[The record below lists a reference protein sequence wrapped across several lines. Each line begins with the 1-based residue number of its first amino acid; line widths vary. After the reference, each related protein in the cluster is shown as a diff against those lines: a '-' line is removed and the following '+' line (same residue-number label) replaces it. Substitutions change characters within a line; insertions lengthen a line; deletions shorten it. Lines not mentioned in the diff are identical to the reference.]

1 MQEDHIDDVKDASF
15 MMHLGN
21 AIDNVYN
28 NTAEREDRRTS
39 ASIKGNCL
47 VIDFRTILRA
57 AKDEDLHRQI
67 SLLDSEAKQM
77 IASRLKTI
85 KECYKE
91 CSGKRLKSKEVD
103 KKDNIE
109 TLTVSPYNPIR
120 TLKYTVSC
128 TFEIS

>member
-1 MQEDHIDDVKDASF
+1 MQEEHFDDVKDANF
-15 MMHLGN
+15 MIHLGN

-57 AKDEDLHRQI
+57 AKDDDLHRQI
-67 SLLDSEAKQM
+67 NLLDAEAKQF

-85 KECYKE
+85 KESYKD
-91 CSGKRLKSKEVD
+91 CCGKRLKSKEID

-109 TLTVSPYNPIR
+109 TLTISPFSPIR
-120 TLKYTVSC
+120 TLKYTVCC